1 MARMEGSSP
10 DRATN
15 IRPMFRPRVR
25 LDASQVIDRRNAP
38 KQKGSLMSYIRSK
51 QKLARVQV
59 KPVTTAQ
66 MRANQRIMKPYRKL
80 HIGAM
85 RVRGGK

>member
-10 DRATN
+10 DRANN
-15 IRPMFRPRVR
+15 IRPMFRPRVK
-25 LDASQVIDRRNAP
+25 LDVSQVIDRRNAP
-38 KQKGSLMSYIRSK
+38 KPKGSLMSYIRSK

-59 KPVTTAQ
+59 KPVSTAQ
-66 MRANQRIMKPYRKL
+66 FRARERIMKPYRKL